1 MKLKKSL
8 NPTEFAA
15 WAKSL
20 NISSFSI
27 IMVSLLVFGLLILSP
42 GITTL
47 IEQRRKIAELEQ
59 SVRESTAAVD
69 EIEAER
75 DRWRDPAFIRS
86 QARDRLFFV
95 MPGEIQLSVIDD
107 VEIVET
113 PQRATSAS
121 LTARERDWM
130 RSLTQS
136 FLTAGTTDAVP
147 EVSDEATP

>member
-8 NPTEFAA
+8 NPAELTA
-15 WAKSL
+15 WARSL

-27 IMVSLLVFGLLILSP
+27 IMVALLVFGVLILSP

-59 SVRESTAAVD
+59 SVVESTAAV
-69 EIEAER
+69 EQIEAER

-107 VEIVET
+107 VEIVEPT
-113 PQRATSAS
+113 QRDAVAS
-121 LTARERDWM
+121 VTQRDRNWI
-130 RSLTQS
+130 RSIAQS
-136 FLTAGTTDAVP
+136 MFTAGLTDAVP
-147 EVSDEATP
+147 PAPEEAAQ

>member
-8 NPTEFAA
+8 NPAELTA
-15 WAKSL
+15 WARSL

-27 IMVSLLVFGLLILSP
+27 IMVALLVFGVLILSP

-69 EIEAER
+69 EIEAVR

-107 VEIVET
+107 IEIVET
-113 PQRATSAS
+113 TQRDAVAS
-121 LTARERDWM
+121 LSQRERDWIKSIAQ
-130 RSLTQS
+130 SL
-136 FLTAGTTDAVP
+136 LTAGLTDAVP
-147 EVSDEATP
+147 ETPEQAAQ